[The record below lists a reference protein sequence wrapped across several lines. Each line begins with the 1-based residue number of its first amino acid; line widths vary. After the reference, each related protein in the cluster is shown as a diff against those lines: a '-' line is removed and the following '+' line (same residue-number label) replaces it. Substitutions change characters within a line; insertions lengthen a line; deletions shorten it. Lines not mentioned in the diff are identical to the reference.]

1 MKLVIG
7 CPVYKRDWILPLW
20 IRYVKSQGLNFKDVG
35 FIFEVSPDDE
45 ATVSILEQWRKADN
59 SLGLFD
65 IDVRNDISH
74 FAHKDNGRQW
84 TLSKYENMVSLRNS
98 ILSKVREISPDY
110 YFSLDSDIILTNP
123 NTIRLLT
130 SHIDDGADAVS
141 PLMFMTPVGT
151 DYPSVMSWKKDEP
164 NRAYRESQ
172 YPLGSYFK
180 SDVIMAAKMMSRSV
194 YENVDYSVHR
204 QGEDVGWSLSCRQK
218 GYSLYSASYIYSV
231 HVMSELAL
239 EDISKNGDTRGKV
252 LESI

>member
-1 MKLVIG
+1 
-7 CPVYKRDWILPLW
+7 
-20 IRYVKSQGLNFKDVG
+20 
-35 FIFEVSPDDE
+35 
-45 ATVSILEQWRKADN
+45 
-59 SLGLFD
+59 
-65 IDVRNDISH
+65 
-74 FAHKDNGRQW
+74 
-84 TLSKYENMVSLRNS
+84 MVSLRNS

-204 QGEDVGWSLSCRQK
+204 QGEDVGWSLSCKQK

-239 EDISKNGDTRGKV
+239 EDVSKNGDTRGKV